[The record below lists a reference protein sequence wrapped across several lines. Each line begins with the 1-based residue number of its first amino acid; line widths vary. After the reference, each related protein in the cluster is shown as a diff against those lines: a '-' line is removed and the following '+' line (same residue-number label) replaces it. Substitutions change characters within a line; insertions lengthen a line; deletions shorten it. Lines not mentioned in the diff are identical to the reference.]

1 MNIKDYIDIDWNT
14 WLLRVKVSPNSSK
27 NEVFSVLDDKTVKIR
42 IKAVPEKWKANKEL
56 ISFLSKE
63 LWIWKSDIEIIA
75 WASDQIKI
83 LKFKL

>member
-56 ISFLSKE
+56 IKFLSKE
-63 LWIWKSDIEIIA
+63 LWIRKNDIEIVA